1 MTGKPVGMLIAHP
14 AARQEEYTR
23 GAVGCGRGSVA
34 VLTAMMAT
42 AQAQISPAVTASP
55 VRRLTGRR

>member
-1 MTGKPVGMLIAHP
+1 MLIAHP